1 MVKTIKYT
9 KSSFQCPDLS
19 SVHEQKAN
27 LNTKERKSRGT
38 TLQSTGRVKSENTAV
53 RSTEKA
59 ENTVQRGE

>member
-27 LNTKERKSRGT
+27 LSTKERK
-38 TLQSTGRVKSENTAV
+38 STGRVKSENTAV

-59 ENTVQRGE
+59 EDTVQRGE